1 MNAIAPPSTYL
12 DAYLRPLM
20 PWLERADVT
29 DIYINAPGEVWVE
42 SLDGQSMCHPVPELT
57 EPNLWRLATQIAAIT
72 HQGISREHPLISATL
87 PDGARVQIVAPPATR
102 STLVMAIRRQVVRAL
117 SLDDYE
123 AGDAFAGTAIGDALH
138 ESAEDAALAALLE
151 ARQIGE
157 FLRRAVQARKNILI
171 SGGTSTGKTTFLN
184 ALLKAV
190 PTRERLVLIED
201 TPEVEMTHPN
211 SIGLIAVRGGQGE
224 AQVEAEDLL
233 KASLRLRPDRI
244 ILGELRGSEAFS
256 FLRAVNSGHPGSIT
270 TVHADSPAA
279 AIDQIALMVMQSGT
293 GLGRAEIVR
302 YVESV
307 IDVSVQLVRSQ
318 GMRKVGRVVLRR

>member
-1 MNAIAPPSTYL
+1 MNAIAPPGTYL

-20 PWLERADVT
+20 PWLDRADVT

-42 SLDGQSMCHPVPELT
+42 TLDGQSLCHPAPELT

-72 HQGISREHPLISATL
+72 HQGISREHPLVSATL
-87 PDGARVQIVAPPATR
+87 PGGARVQIVAPPATR
-102 STLVMAIRRQVVRAL
+102 GPLVMAIRRQVVRAL
-117 SLDDYE
+117 SLADYE
-123 AGDAFAGTAIGDALH
+123 ADDAFSATAIGESH
-138 ESAEDAALAALLE
+138 EGTAEDAVLAALLE
-151 ARQIGE
+151 KRQIGE
-157 FLRRAVQARKNILI
+157 FLRRAVEARKNILI

-244 ILGELRGSEAFS
+244 ILGELRGGEAFS

-270 TVHADSPAA
+270 TVHADSPAG
-279 AIDQIALMVMQSGT
+279 AIDQIALMVMQNGT
-293 GLGRAEIVR
+293 SLARAEIVR

-307 IDVSVQLVRSQ
+307 IDVSVQLVRSH
-318 GMRKVGRVVLRR
+318 GRRKIGRVVLRR

>member
-1 MNAIAPPSTYL
+1 MNALSPPGTYL
-12 DAYLRPLM
+12 DAYLRPLA
-20 PWLERADVT
+20 PWLERGDVT
-29 DIYINAPGEVWVE
+29 DIYINAPGGIWVE
-42 SLDGQSMCHPVPELT
+42 TLDGQSTRHPAPDLT
-57 EPNLWRLATQIAAIT
+57 ESNLWRLATQIAAIT
-72 HQGISREHPLISATL
+72 HQGISREHPLVSATL
-87 PDGARVQIVAPPATR
+87 PGGARVQIVAPPATR
-102 STLVMAIRRQVVRAL
+102 GALVMAIRRQVVRAL
-117 SLDDYE
+117 SLADYE
-123 AGDAFAGTAIGDALH
+123 ASDAFAATAIGDTQH
-138 ESAEDAALAALLE
+138 ESAEDIALAALLE
-151 ARQIGE
+151 ARQIGD
-157 FLRRAVQARKNILI
+157 FLRQAVRARKNILI

-190 PTRERLVLIED
+190 PERERLVLIED

-279 AIDQIALMVMQSGT
+279 AIDQIALMVMQAGT
-293 GLGRAEIVR
+293 SLGRGEIVR

-307 IDVSVQLVRSQ
+307 IDVSVQLVR
-318 GMRKVGRVVLRR
+318 GEGGRRVGRIVLRR